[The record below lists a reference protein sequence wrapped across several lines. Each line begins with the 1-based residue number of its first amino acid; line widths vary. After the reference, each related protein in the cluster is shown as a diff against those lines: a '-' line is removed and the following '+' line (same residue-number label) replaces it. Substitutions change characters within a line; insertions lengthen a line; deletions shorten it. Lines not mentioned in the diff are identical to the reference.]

1 MPKQRVPL
9 IRLIIILTSM
19 LLTVAGCPGCTK
31 KTAEKVG
38 TPALKPV
45 AVKTAAAKEGSVTP
59 SLVVTGTVAGDKEI
73 QLTAKTQG
81 TITALYVRAG
91 DRVHAG
97 QVVAV
102 LESEN
107 QRLMV
112 EKANEAVA
120 AARINLEKAKVA
132 FSRADQ
138 LYSQEAISRAE
149 WENARFMLES
159 AQVAYNAALADYRLA
174 NETLDDT
181 TVVAPFTGSVVEC
194 AVEKG
199 ATVFPG
205 KEVVTVVDDARLKVK
220 ANLNAGQ
227 LKLVAKGQQGVFT
240 TAVYPDKE
248 FPCTVKLISSTANPA
263 NRTYAV
269 ELSLPPDA
277 NRYLK
282 LGMFG
287 HVQLRTTGKK
297 GTIIPRDAVITR
309 NETGKTTVFVVREG
323 KARYRTIRTGENDA
337 KNILVTEGLKPGE
350 RVVVF
355 GQHLLKEGMPVTE
368 GA

>member
-1 MPKQRVPL
+1 MPAQKVPL
-9 IRLIIILTSM
+9 IRPVIILTSV
-19 LLTVAGCPGCTK
+19 LLVVASLPGCTK
-31 KTAEKVG
+31 NPTEKEHPPVQ
-38 TPALKPV
+38 KPV
-45 AVKTAAAKEGSVTP
+45 AVKTAAAREGSVAP
-59 SLVVTGTVAGDKEI
+59 SLVVSGTVAGDKEI
-73 QLTAKTQG
+73 RLVAKTQG

-91 DRVHAG
+91 DRVRAG

-120 AARINLEKAKVA
+120 AARINLEKAKIA
-132 FSRADQ
+132 FSRADE

-159 AQVAYNAALADYRLA
+159 AQVAYNAALADYQLA

-181 TVVAPFTGSVVEC
+181 TVIAPFSGSVVEC

-205 KEVVTVVDDARLKVK
+205 KELVTVVDDARLKVRT
-220 ANLNAGQ
+220 NLTADQ
-227 LKLVAKGQQGVFT
+227 LKSVVQGQQGVFA

-263 NRTYAV
+263 NRTYTV
-269 ELSLPPDA
+269 ELFLPPDA

-282 LGMFG
+282 PGMFG
-287 HVQLRTTGKK
+287 HVRLRTAGKR
-297 GTIIPRDAVITR
+297 GIIIPRDAVITR
-309 NETGKTTVFVVREG
+309 DETGKTVVFIVRGG
-323 KARYRTIRTGENDA
+323 KASSKTIRTGENDA

-355 GQHLLKEGMPVTE
+355 GQHLLKEGTPVTE
-368 GA
+368 GE

>member
-1 MPKQRVPL
+1 MPAQRVRL
-9 IRLIIILTSM
+9 IRLVIILTSV
-19 LLTVAGCPGCTK
+19 LLAAATSGCTQNP
-31 KTAEKVG
+31 AEKAPP
-38 TPALKPV
+38 PALKPV

-59 SLVVTGTVAGDKEI
+59 SLVATGTVAGDKEI

-107 QRLMV
+107 QHLMV

-159 AQVAYNAALADYRLA
+159 AQVAYNAALADYHLA
-174 NETLDDT
+174 NEALDDT
-181 TVVAPFTGSVVEC
+181 TVVAPFSGSVVEC
-194 AVEKG
+194 TVEKG

-220 ANLNAGQ
+220 AHLNAGQ
-227 LKLVAKGQQGVFT
+227 LKLVAKGQQGIFT

-263 NRTYAV
+263 NRTYTV
-269 ELSLPPDA
+269 ELSLSPDA

-282 LGMFG
+282 PGMFG
-287 HVQLRTTGKK
+287 HIQLRTTGKR
-297 GTIIPRDAVITR
+297 GVIIPRDAVLTR
-309 NETGKTTVFVVREG
+309 DETGKTTVFVVREG
-323 KARYRTIRTGENDA
+323 KARHRTIRTGENDA

-355 GQHLLKEGMPVTE
+355 GQHLLKEGTPVTE
-368 GA
+368 GE